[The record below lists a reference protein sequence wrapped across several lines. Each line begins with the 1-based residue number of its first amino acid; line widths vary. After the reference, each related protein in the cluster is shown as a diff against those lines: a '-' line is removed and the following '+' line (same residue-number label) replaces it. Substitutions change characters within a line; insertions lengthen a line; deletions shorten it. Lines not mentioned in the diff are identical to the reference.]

1 MKRSRTVVTVLSC
14 AIAVLL
20 ASRGPATA
28 AGPQAPRAA
37 AKPVQVVNTPTVEVA
52 NFPAT
57 QNVNVTNPAFQAPQ
71 PFQAKVQ
78 IQTPPGLCCDNAF
91 VDVPDGKLLVIEY
104 VSAWGFANGNQTFQ
118 FEVGTMLS
126 GDTVHTSHYIPVKQR
141 IFDNNTNEI
150 AGQEV
155 KLYADAGAGHVLLR
169 MGHSDTQTAA
179 TVWMTISGHL
189 VDR

>member
-1 MKRSRTVVTVLSC
+1 MERSRTVLTVVSC
-14 AIAVLL
+14 AVAVAVLF
-20 ASRGPATA
+20 ASREPAARAADQPRRPAT
-28 AGPQAPRAA
+28 
-37 AKPVQVVNTPTVEVA
+37 PVEVVNTP
-52 NFPAT
+52 
-57 QNVNVTNPAFQAPQ
+57 NVHVTNPAFQAPE

-78 IQTPPGLCCDNAF
+78 IQLPPGLCCDNAF
-91 VDVPDGKLLVIEY
+91 VDVPADKLLVIDY
-104 VSAWGFANGNQTFQ
+104 ASASGFANGDQTFL

-126 GDTVHTSHYIPVKQR
+126 GDTSHTSHYLPVKQR
-141 IFDNNTNEI
+141 IFDGNTNEI